1 MNSVF
6 IEWFGYG
13 ASVVVGV
20 SLLMTSVV
28 RLRWINLAGSLL
40 FTVYGLLITAYPVA
54 LLNFSIA
61 LINVW
66 HLSRIHRRRDRLVVV
81 PTEPGNPVVTEFLR
95 HHQEGIRGFFPGFS
109 AGADPVDIALLTLR
123 DAQLAGVILGRRITS
138 GMLVVTLDYVA
149 PEYRDFKVGRHIFID
164 NPAVLRGLG
173 VEQVAAEASTPAHL
187 DYLQRLGFK
196 RGKFNGREML
206 VRSLQDLCPPPGVGT

>member
-1 MNSVF
+1 MFARGAIRRALSIDRRRGPSLLPVNSAF

-54 LLNFSIA
+54 RLNFCIA

-81 PTEPGNPVVTEFLR
+81 PTEPGNP
-95 HHQEGIRGFFPGFS
+95 
-109 AGADPVDIALLTLR
+109 AGA
-123 DAQLAGVILGRRITS
+123 
-138 GMLVVTLDYVA
+138 
-149 PEYRDFKVGRHIFID
+149 
-164 NPAVLRGLG
+164 
-173 VEQVAAEASTPAHL
+173 
-187 DYLQRLGFK
+187 GF
-196 RGKFNGREML
+196 
-206 VRSLQDLCPPPGVGT
+206 

>member
-1 MNSVF
+1 MSSAF

-40 FTVYGLLITAYPVA
+40 FTVYGLLISAYPVA
-54 LLNFSIA
+54 LLNLSIA

-66 HLSRIHRRRDRLVVV
+66 HLARIHRRRDRLVVV
-81 PTEPGNPVVTEFLR
+81 PTEPGNPVITEFLR
-95 HHQEGIRGFFPGFS
+95 HHHEGIRRFFPDFPG
-109 AGADPVDIALLTLR
+109 GAETADIALLTLR
-123 DAQLAGVILGRRITS
+123 DAQLAGVILGRRIARGT
-138 GMLVVTLDYVA
+138 LEVTLDYVA
-149 PEYRDFKVGRHIFID
+149 PEYRDFKVGRHLFIE

-173 VEQVAAEASTPAHL
+173 VHRVAAEAPTPAHR
-187 DYLQRLGFK
+187 DYLQRMGFK
-196 RGKFNGREML
+196 PGEVEGREML
-206 VRSLQDLCPPPGVGT
+206 ARSL

>member
-1 MNSVF
+1 MSPAF

-40 FTVYGLLITAYPVA
+40 FTAYGLLISAYPVA

-66 HLSRIHRRRDRLVVV
+66 HLARIHRRRDR
-81 PTEPGNPVVTEFLR
+81 
-95 HHQEGIRGFFPGFS
+95 
-109 AGADPVDIALLTLR
+109 
-123 DAQLAGVILGRRITS
+123 
-138 GMLVVTLDYVA
+138 LVVTLDYVA
-149 PEYRDFKVGRHIFID
+149 PEYRDFKVGRHVFIED
-164 NPAVLRGLG
+164 PSVWRGLG
-173 VEQVAAEASTPAHL
+173 VNRVAADAPTPAHR
-187 DYLQRLGFK
+187 DYLERMGFK
-196 RGKFNGREML
+196 PGKVEGREML
-206 VRSLQDLCPPPGVGT
+206 VRSV

>member
-1 MNSVF
+1 MSSAF

-40 FTVYGLLITAYPVA
+40 FTAYGLLISAYPVA

-66 HLSRIHRRRDRLVVV
+66 HLTRIHRRSDRLTVV
-81 PTEPGNPVVTEFLR
+81 PTDAANPVMVEFLR
-95 HHQEGIRGFFPGFS
+95 HHEAGIRRFFPDFR
-109 AGADPVDIALLTLR
+109 AGAPDADIALLSLR
-123 DAQLAGVILGRRITS
+123 DAQLAGVILGRRSDS
-138 GMLVVTLDYVA
+138 GTLLVTLDYVA
-149 PEYRDFKVGRHIFID
+149 PEYRDFKVGRHVFVE
-164 NPAVLRGLG
+164 NPAVLRSLG
-173 VEQVAAEASTPAHL
+173 FMQVAAEASTPVHRA
-187 DYLQRLGFK
+187 YLERVGFK
-196 RGKFNGREML
+196 PDPAGGSRRF
-206 VRSLQDLCPPPGVGT
+206 VRAL

>member
-1 MNSVF
+1 MNSAFV
-6 IEWFGYG
+6 EWFGYG

-40 FTVYGLLITAYPVA
+40 FTAYGLLINAYPVA

-66 HLSRIHRRRDRLVVV
+66 HLARIHRRRDRLVVV
-81 PTEPGNPVVTEFLR
+81 PTEPGNPVITEFLR
-95 HHQEGIRGFFPGFS
+95 HHQEGIRRFFPGFS
-109 AGADPVDIALLTLR
+109 TDGGTADIALLTLR
-123 DAQLAGVILGRRITS
+123 DAQLAGVILGRRTAS
-138 GMLVVTLDYVA
+138 GVLLVTLDYVA
-149 PEYRDFKVGRHIFID
+149 PEYRDFKVGRHVFIE

-173 VEQVAAEASTPAHL
+173 VNQVATEAPTPAHR
-187 DYLQRLGFK
+187 DYLERMGFK
-196 RGKFNGREML
+196 PGEFEGGEIL
-206 VRSLQDLCPPPGVGT
+206 VRSL

>member
-1 MNSVF
+1 MVGVVSSAF

-28 RLRWINLAGSLL
+28 RLRWINFAGSLL
-40 FTVYGLLITAYPVA
+40 FTAYGLLISAYPVA

-66 HLSRIHRRRDRLVVV
+66 HLGRIHRRRDRLVVV
-81 PTEPGNPVVTEFLR
+81 PTEPDNPVIAEFLR
-95 HHQEGIRGFFPGFS
+95 HHRDAIRSFFPGFS
-109 AGADPVDIALLTLR
+109 AGADAADVALLTLR
-123 DAQLAGVILGRRITS
+123 DAQLAGVILGRKAAP

-149 PEYRDFKVGRHIFID
+149 PAYRDFKVGRHVFIE

-173 VEQVAAEASTPAHL
+173 VNQVAAEALTPAHR
-187 DYLQRLGFK
+187 DYLERIGFK
-196 RGKFNGREML
+196 PREISGRAML
-206 VRSLQDLCPPPGVGT
+206 VRSV

>member
-1 MNSVF
+1 MIGVVSSAFV
-6 IEWFGYG
+6 EWFGYG

-40 FTVYGLLITAYPVA
+40 FTAYGLLISAYPVA

-66 HLSRIHRRRDRLVVV
+66 HLGRIHRRRDRLAVV
-81 PTEPGNPVVTEFLR
+81 PTDPGNPVVTEFLR
-95 HHQEGIRGFFPGFS
+95 HHQQGIRGVFPGFPT
-109 AGADPVDIALLTLR
+109 GVDKADVALLTLR
-123 DAQLAGVILGRRITS
+123 DAQLAGVILGCRTTPS
-138 GMLVVTLDYVA
+138 TLVVTLDYVA
-149 PEYRDFKVGRHIFID
+149 PEYRDFKVGRHLFIE

-173 VEQVAAEASTPAHL
+173 VERVATETSTPTHR
-187 DYLQRLGFK
+187 DYLHRMGFK
-196 RGKFNGREML
+196 PGEVEGREML
-206 VRSLQDLCPPPGVGT
+206 VRSL